1 MRILQVCKKTPIPAK
16 DGEALAIINLTKL
29 LAKKKAKITLLA
41 IATPKHNNSSQKL
54 PEALSKSV
62 EYKQCFVNT
71 NFSLSGFVSSLLK
84 NESYALQRFFCKKF
98 EALIIHEL
106 KANSYDIVQ
115 LEGLYLVPYIAS
127 IKKHSKAKIVLRAHN
142 VEHELW
148 YKLAE
153 NTNNYFK
160 KILFKRN
167 AKELE
172 KAQISSFLNLDAI
185 VSISTSD
192 ELYFKQNQQR
202 AALLN
207 LPFGIDINNYQTKS
221 DMQNK
226 TVAFIGSLDWLPN
239 LEGLHWFL
247 KEVFPM
253 VLDKIPGAKFYV
265 AGRNLKDK
273 VRFKQYSSTHIA
285 GEVDD
290 AKAFIS
296 AHPVFV
302 VPLLSGSGMRI
313 KIIEAMALKRA
324 VVSTGL
330 GAAGINHSNKKNI
343 VIANSA
349 ADFANAIINL
359 LQNQQAIETMGE
371 NAFNLVA
378 DQYNNDI
385 LGDQLIQFY
394 NSLIL

>member
-1 MRILQVCKKTPIPAK
+1 MRILQICKKTPIPAK

-29 LAKKKAKITLLA
+29 LAKKNAKITLLA
-41 IATPKHNNSSQKL
+41 IATPKHNNNSTKL
-54 PEALSKSV
+54 PQVLNNST

-71 NFSLSGFVSSLLK
+71 NFKLGSFISSFIK

-98 EALIIHEL
+98 EALIVDEL
-106 KANSYDIVQ
+106 NANRYDIVQ
-115 LEGLYLVPYIAS
+115 LEGLYLIPYIPA
-127 IKKHSKAKIVLRAHN
+127 IKKNSSAKIVLRAHN

-172 KAQISSFLNLDAI
+172 KAQLKSFSNLDAI

-192 ELYFKQNQQR
+192 EVFFKQNQQSTPV
-202 AALLN
+202 LN
-207 LPFGIDINNYQTKS
+207 LPFGIDVNNYQTKS
-221 DMQNK
+221 STYNK
-226 TVAFIGSLDWLPN
+226 TIAFIGSLDWLPN
-239 LEGLHWFL
+239 LEGIDWFL
-247 KEVFPM
+247 NEVFPL
-253 VLDKIPGAKFYV
+253 VLNKIPDAKFYI
-265 AGRNLKDK
+265 AGRNLKDGK
-273 VRFKQYSSTHIA
+273 RFEKNASTYIA

-290 AKAFIS
+290 AKAFI
-296 AHPVFV
+296 AQHPVFV

-330 GAAGINHSNKKNI
+330 GAAGINYRDQKNI
-343 VIANSA
+343 VIANLA
-349 ADFANAIINL
+349 TGFANAIINL
-359 LQNQQAIETMGE
+359 LQNKQAAKAMGE
-371 NAFNLVA
+371 NAYNLIA